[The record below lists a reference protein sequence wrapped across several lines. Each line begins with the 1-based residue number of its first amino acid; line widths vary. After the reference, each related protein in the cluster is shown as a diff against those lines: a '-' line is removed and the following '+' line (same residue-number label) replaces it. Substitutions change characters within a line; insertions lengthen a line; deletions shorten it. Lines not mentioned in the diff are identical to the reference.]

1 MLLRAFRMSATGKV
15 ARVRVFRA
23 DRSYTSPVE
32 DVAVERFFYS
42 DLAQGGAEALDDV
55 ITRYENGLASDLA
68 ELNATSGP
76 ASPQTAAR
84 VVTHLLVRNDHVR
97 GIMQAGASAMA
108 GMVGDLFGSQE
119 KVAALLGAADKTPG
133 PQFRKVFEEHIADNP
148 IISAMGVPPA
158 AFIPIAHAMLRENS
172 SASYGEMSGAI
183 EEVVSRF
190 QAHGPLEAR
199 DAHARALSA
208 SLAPKERV
216 EMLERFNWR
225 VDDIDGGRLIL
236 PDFVAL
242 GWNSDG
248 VAGSLLEHGK
258 DELAVVMMPLS
269 ARRAL
274 IGSLGEVTADT
285 SSFNEA
291 AIPHCLSFFV
301 GSEVSP
307 ALELAA
313 TKIGSGTAA
322 LLSQSLEQSAASF
335 RATVAEAPPARTEQ
349 PADWASEPL
358 GRVELHTDCLDQE
371 GGRRLNAVIGQI
383 LGLARSRF
391 DISTLRRI
399 IINSDY
405 DGALSS
411 LDRGRFETIKAPPV
425 PSAAGLSIAYNV
437 NIEQDG
443 VDGVAIVLRDGVAAG
458 LLGEGDL
465 SFGWAASVV
474 LGQLA
479 RLGAMALINKVFEGG
494 VTEGDQIDALL
505 FRYSL
510 PGWKAWLVSGYAG
523 LLDPELKN
531 IHREQLRDRLTTIT
545 DDLVGIRR
553 AYRIHGY
560 VDRLIQDAGDAV
572 SELFEL
578 ACAAA
583 SHSGDDGAVA
593 LEAMLAERGLT
604 NWFALLRSDLPSI
617 WREGTIYPSQADML
631 VLNQHIRRLLLL
643 GAIFFWDD
651 DGCGR
656 VEVPHWS
663 DFDWMPAHSQLQ
675 ADRSSRDGAANA
687 NADADPV

>member
-1 MLLRAFRMSATGKV
+1 MLLRAFRMNATSKV

-23 DRSYTSPVE
+23 VRSYTSPVE
-32 DVAVERFFYS
+32 DVAAERFFYS
-42 DLAQGGAEALDDV
+42 DLGQGDAETLDDV
-55 ITRYENGLASDLA
+55 ITRYENNLASDLA
-68 ELNATSGP
+68 ELNAGSGL
-76 ASPQTAAR
+76 ASPRTAAR

-108 GMVGDLFGSQE
+108 SLVGDLFGSEE
-119 KVAALLGAADKTPG
+119 KVAALLGATDKTPG

-158 AFIPIAHAMLRENS
+158 AFIPIAHSMLRENS
-172 SASYGEMSGAI
+172 SASYGEMSDAI

-190 QAHGPLEAR
+190 QAHGSLEAR

-208 SLAPKERV
+208 SLAPQERV
-216 EMLERFNWR
+216 EMLERFTWR
-225 VDDIDGGRLIL
+225 VDDIDGDRLIL

-269 ARRAL
+269 PRRAL

-285 SSFNEA
+285 SNFNEA

-307 ALELAA
+307 VLELAA

-322 LLSQSLEQSAASF
+322 LLSQSIEQSAARF
-335 RATVAEAPPARTEQ
+335 RATVAEAPPARIEL

-358 GRVELHTDCLDQE
+358 GRVELHTDCVDQE

-383 LGLARSRF
+383 LGLARLRF

-399 IINSDY
+399 IINADY
-405 DGALSS
+405 EDALSS
-411 LDRGRFETIKAPPV
+411 LDRGRFETIEAPPV
-425 PSAAGLSIAYNV
+425 TSSTGLSIAFNV
-437 NIEQDG
+437 NIERDG
-443 VDGVAIVLRDGVAAG
+443 VDGVAMVLRNSVAAG
-458 LLGEGDL
+458 LLSEDNL
-465 SFGWAASVV
+465 SFGWAASVL

-479 RLGAMALINKVFEGG
+479 RLGAMALINRVFEGG

-505 FRYSL
+505 FPYSL
-510 PGWKAWLVSGYAG
+510 PGWKAWLASGYAG
-523 LLDPELKN
+523 LLDPELKD
-531 IHREQLRDRLTTIT
+531 IHQDQFRDRLATIT
-545 DDLVGIRR
+545 DDLVSIRR
-553 AYRIHGY
+553 AYRIHGD
-560 VDRLIQDAGDAV
+560 VDRLIQDAGEAV
-572 SELFEL
+572 SELFEF

-583 SHSGDDGAVA
+583 SHNVDDRDVA

-617 WREGTIYPSQADML
+617 WKEGTIYPAQVEML
-631 VLNQHIRRLLLL
+631 VLNQHIRRLFLL

-651 DGCGR
+651 DGKGR

-663 DFDWMPAHSQLQ
+663 DFDRMLAHSQLP
-675 ADRSSRDGAANA
+675 ADSGDA
-687 NADADPV
+687 ADADPV

>member
-1 MLLRAFRMSATGKV
+1 MLLRAFRMNATGKV

-32 DVAVERFFYS
+32 DVAAERFFYS
-42 DLAQGGAEALDDV
+42 DLAQGGADTLDDV

-68 ELNATSGP
+68 ELNATSGS

-108 GMVGDLFGSQE
+108 GLVGDLFGSEE

-158 AFIPIAHAMLRENS
+158 AFIPIAHAMLRENA

-208 SLAPKERV
+208 SLAPQGRV
-216 EMLERFNWR
+216 EMLEQFTWR
-225 VDDIDGGRLIL
+225 VDDIDGNRLIL

-242 GWNSDG
+242 GWNNDG

-269 ARRAL
+269 PRRAL

-285 SSFNEA
+285 FNFNEA

-307 ALELAA
+307 ALEFAA
-313 TKIGSGTAA
+313 TKMGFGAAA
-322 LLSQSLEQSAASF
+322 LLRQSLEQSAASF
-335 RATVAEAPPARTEQ
+335 RATVAQAPPARTEQ

-358 GRVELHTDCLDQE
+358 GRVELHTDCVDQE
-371 GGRRLNAVIGQI
+371 GGRRLNVVIGQI
-383 LGLARSRF
+383 LGLAKSRF

-411 LDRGRFETIKAPPV
+411 LVRGRFDTIEAPPV

-443 VDGVAIVLRDGVAAG
+443 VDGVAIVLRGGVAAG
-458 LLGEGDL
+458 LLGEDDL

-479 RLGAMALINKVFEGG
+479 RLGATALINKVFDGG

-531 IHREQLRDRLTTIT
+531 IHRDRLRDRLATIT

-553 AYRIHGY
+553 AYRIHGD
-560 VDRLIQDAGDAV
+560 VDRLIHDAGEAV
-572 SELFEL
+572 SDLFEL
-578 ACAAA
+578 ACAVT
-583 SHSGDDGAVA
+583 SHSGDDHDLA
-593 LEAMLAERGLT
+593 LEGMLSERGLT
-604 NWFALLRSDLPSI
+604 NWFDLLRSDLPSI
-617 WREGTIYPSQADML
+617 WRDGTKYPAQVEML

-651 DGCGR
+651 DGRGR

-663 DFDWMPAHSQLQ
+663 DFDWMLAHSQLP
-675 ADRSSRDGAANA
+675 ADS
-687 NADADPV
+687 ADAADAATM